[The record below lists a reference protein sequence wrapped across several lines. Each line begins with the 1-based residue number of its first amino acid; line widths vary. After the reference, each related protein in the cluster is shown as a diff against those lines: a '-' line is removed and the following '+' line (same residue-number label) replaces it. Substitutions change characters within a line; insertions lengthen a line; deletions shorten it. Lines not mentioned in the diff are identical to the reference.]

1 LTIGK
6 IKAFIPNRY
15 STYIPF

>member
-1 LTIGK
+1 MGK